1 MPQIA
6 QIGEIY
12 SSQLFWLAIFFGAIF
27 IVIGLGMV
35 PRIQGTVDAR
45 DARIAADLQ
54 SAQGARDSADAL
66 EEQYRLATERSRAE
80 GARMAADAKSEAAH
94 ATEVKLGAAND
105 AMDGRLADAHRRIG
119 AARDSA
125 MGEIE
130 VIAAEAAAAM
140 VQRVAG
146 VTIDPAAARAAV
158 AQELTNVR

>member
-45 DARIAADLQ
+45 DARIAADLHT
-54 SAQGARDSADAL
+54 AQGARQAADAM
-66 EEQYRLATERSRAE
+66 EEQYRLATEHSRAE
-80 GARMAADAKSEAAH
+80 GARMAAEAKAEGARSTEARL
-94 ATEVKLGAAND
+94 TVANQ
-105 AMDGRLADAHRRIG
+105 AMDARLFEAHTRIDT
-119 AARDSA
+119 ARIAA

-130 VIAAEAAAAM
+130 TIAAEAASAL
-140 VQRVAG
+140 VQRVSG
-146 VTIDPAAARAAV
+146 LTIDPAAARAAV
-158 AQELTNVR
+158 AQELNHGR